1 MAKLTKEQYNKWN
14 AQAKNGFQ
22 FDFRYFITHNEKI
35 LIKNISQDNGCIVQF
50 KLWYFPEYET
60 KTNDYGCSWNVKT
73 GRQIPVMDI
82 EKLIPGKVEGVYL
95 VHTIK
100 SGIKMGDP
108 EKNMK
113 YSTLCKISQT
123 VNTDDEL
130 SKILI

>member
-22 FDFRYFITHNEKI
+22 FDFRYFIIHNEKT
-35 LIKNISQDNGCIVQF
+35 LIKSIPLDDGCIIEF
-50 KLWYFPEYET
+50 KLWYFLEYET
-60 KTNDYGCSWNVKT
+60 KTNNYGCSWNVKT

-82 EKLIPGKVEGVYL
+82 EKLIPGKVAGIYS

-100 SGIKMGDP
+100 SGVKMGEP
-108 EKNMK
+108 EKTMK

-123 VNTDDEL
+123 VNTDDMLTE
-130 SKILI
+130 ILK